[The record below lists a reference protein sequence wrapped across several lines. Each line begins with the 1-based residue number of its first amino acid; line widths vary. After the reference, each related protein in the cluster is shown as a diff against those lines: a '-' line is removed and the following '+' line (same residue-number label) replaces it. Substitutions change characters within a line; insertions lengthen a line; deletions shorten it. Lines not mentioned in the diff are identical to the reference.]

1 MAKYKVNGMSCAAC
15 VTHVEKAVRGVKGV
29 KDVSVSLLTASM
41 EVDAPGVECADIVS
55 AVQAAGYGASPDD
68 GSDREIR
75 DTESPALLRRF
86 LLSLAFLLPLMY
98 VSMGHM
104 LGAPLPAFMEG
115 TEGAVWFLL
124 AQLALTVPVCII
136 GRKFF
141 IGGVRGVLRG
151 APGMDTLVSL
161 GAAAGIAYGIFALI
175 EVIVG
180 TVQGDA
186 ARVDAYRHDVYFEG
200 AAMILTLIT
209 LGKYLEA
216 RSKGKTT
223 DALRALM
230 DLSPKTA
237 SVIRDG
243 VEITV
248 PVTEVAVGDWFVVR
262 PGERIPVD
270 GVVME
275 GASGVDESALTGE
288 SMPVDK
294 IPGDGVSAA
303 TVCLS
308 GTLRCRASRVGE
320 DTTLSQIIALV
331 RDASAT
337 KAPLARAAD
346 KVSGIF
352 APVVTAIALLTFALW
367 LVAGEEFKFALSR
380 AIAVL
385 VISCPCALGLATP
398 VAVMVG
404 SGVGAKNGILY
415 KSAAALENAGKVRT
429 VVLDKTGTLT
439 EGTPAVT
446 EIIPHGIEENTLLTL
461 AASLE
466 NSSAHPLAKAILTE
480 ANRRGI
486 ALTDVTDF
494 TDIPGRGIT
503 GVLEGRTLRGGN
515 AAFIAEVC
523 TIPPAITEAA
533 ANLAQSG
540 ATPLYFAA
548 NDRCIGVVGAADAVR
563 STSRD
568 AIDHLHR
575 LGLRTVLLT
584 GDNPRTA
591 SAVAEKL
598 GIPPADVIAGVLPDG
613 KEAVVRDLEK
623 AGRCAM
629 VGDGI
634 NDAPALTRAAVG
646 IAIGAGSDIALDAAD
661 VVLMRSDPADV
672 AAAIR
677 LSRCVIRNI
686 RQNLFWAFF
695 YNAVCIPL
703 AAGAFYPAFGLALS
717 PMIAAGAMS
726 LSSLFVVTNALRLNT
741 VRPRDG
747 SHDRPLKNAA
757 SAGTVAYTVRVTGM
771 MCEHCEAHVSQ
782 ALAALSGGNA
792 EADWHEGIARVNS
805 PKKLSDSAIRRA
817 VKKAGYEVTEIEKA

>member
-41 EVDAPGVECADIVS
+41 EVDAPGVECADIVC
-55 AVQAAGYGASPDD
+55 AVQSAGYGASPDD

-75 DTESPALLRRF
+75 DTESPALLKRF

-237 SVIRDG
+237 SVIRDSE
-243 VEITV
+243 EISV

-288 SMPVDK
+288 SIPADK
-294 IPGDGVSAA
+294 TVGDQVFCA
-303 TVCLS
+303 TTNQTGLLKMKVEQA
-308 GTLRCRASRVGE
+308 GGDTL
-320 DTTLSQIIALV
+320 LSQIIRLV
-331 RDASAT
+331 EEAAAS
-337 KAPLARAAD
+337 KAPIAKLAD
-346 KVSGIF
+346 K
-352 APVVTAIALLTFALW
+352 IALYFVPIVMSISLVTLIIW
-367 LVAGEEFKFALSR
+367 LIAGYGFEHAFSC

-398 VAVMVG
+398 VAITVG
-404 SGVGAKNGILY
+404 TGKGAEYGVLIKSGE
-415 KSAAALENAGKVRT
+415 ALQRVHEADTIVF
-429 VVLDKTGTLT
+429 DKTGTLT
-439 EGTPAVT
+439 KGKPQVN
-446 EIIPHGIEENTLLTL
+446 GIFTAKDENEFLAL
-461 AASLE
+461 AASIEQGSEHL
-466 NSSAHPLAKAILTE
+466 LAQAVTQAAKGKGLVLT
-480 ANRRGI
+480 AQ
-486 ALTDVTDF
+486 TDF
-494 TDIPGRGIT
+494 EALFGRGVACKINEKAYWA
-503 GVLEGRTLRGGN
+503 GNIKLMQEKGFAIPEEFMQQLEK
-515 AAFIAEVC
+515 A
-523 TIPPAITEAA
+523 TE
-533 ANLAQSG
+533 NG
-540 ATPLYFAA
+540 MTPLLFADED
-548 NDRCIGVVGAADAVR
+548 NIFGLITIADAPKE
-563 STSRD
+563 D
-568 AIDHLHR
+568 AKTALEALKADGMNL
-575 LGLRTVLLT
+575 VLLT
-584 GDNPRTA
+584 GDNRRTA
-591 SAVAEKL
+591 ASVGKKL
-598 GIPPADVIAGVLPDG
+598 GIEEIIAEVLPTD
-613 KEAVVRDLEK
+613 KEAKIADLLQN
-623 AGRCAM
+623 GRKVIM

-634 NDAPALTRAAVG
+634 NDAPALKRASVG
-646 IAIGAGSDIALDAAD
+646 IAIGRGTDIAVEAAD
-661 VVLMRSDPADV
+661 IVLMSDNISDV
-672 AAAIR
+672 VTAIE
-677 LSRCVIRNI
+677 LSQKTIRNI
-686 RQNLFWAFF
+686 KQNLFWAFF
-695 YNAVCIPL
+695 YNSLGIPL
-703 AAGAFYPAFGLALS
+703 AAGVFFPTFGILLN

-726 LSSLFVVTNALRLNT
+726 LSSLFVVSNALRL
-741 VRPRDG
+741 
-747 SHDRPLKNAA
+747 KFFK
-757 SAGTVAYTVRVTGM
+757 
-771 MCEHCEAHVSQ
+771 
-782 ALAALSGGNA
+782 
-792 EADWHEGIARVNS
+792 
-805 PKKLSDSAIRRA
+805 PKHMK
-817 VKKAGYEVTEIEKA
+817 

>member
-1 MAKYKVNGMSCAAC
+1 M
-15 VTHVEKAVRGVKGV
+15 
-29 KDVSVSLLTASM
+29 
-41 EVDAPGVECADIVS
+41 
-55 AVQAAGYGASPDD
+55 
-68 GSDREIR
+68 
-75 DTESPALLRRF
+75 
-86 LLSLAFLLPLMY
+86 
-98 VSMGHM
+98 
-104 LGAPLPAFMEG
+104 
-115 TEGAVWFLL
+115 
-124 AQLALTVPVCII
+124 
-136 GRKFF
+136 
-141 IGGVRGVLRG
+141 
-151 APGMDTLVSL
+151 
-161 GAAAGIAYGIFALI
+161 
-175 EVIVG
+175 
-180 TVQGDA
+180 
-186 ARVDAYRHDVYFEG
+186 
-200 AAMILTLIT
+200 
-209 LGKYLEA
+209 
-216 RSKGKTT
+216 
-223 DALRALM
+223 
-230 DLSPKTA
+230 
-237 SVIRDG
+237 
-243 VEITV
+243 
-248 PVTEVAVGDWFVVR
+248 
-262 PGERIPVD
+262 
-270 GVVME
+270 
-275 GASGVDESALTGE
+275 
-288 SMPVDK
+288 
-294 IPGDGVSAA
+294 
-303 TVCLS
+303 
-308 GTLRCRASRVGE
+308 
-320 DTTLSQIIALV
+320 
-331 RDASAT
+331 
-337 KAPLARAAD
+337 
-346 KVSGIF
+346 
-352 APVVTAIALLTFALW
+352 
-367 LVAGEEFKFALSR
+367 
-380 AIAVL
+380 
-385 VISCPCALGLATP
+385 
-398 VAVMVG
+398 
-404 SGVGAKNGILY
+404 
-415 KSAAALENAGKVRT
+415 
-429 VVLDKTGTLT
+429 
-439 EGTPAVT
+439 
-446 EIIPHGIEENTLLTL
+446 
-461 AASLE
+461 
-466 NSSAHPLAKAILTE
+466 
-480 ANRRGI
+480 
-486 ALTDVTDF
+486 TDVTDF

-533 ANLAQSG
+533 AHMAKSG

-548 NDRCIGVVGAADAVR
+548 NDRCIGVIGAADAVR

-623 AGRCAM
+623 TGRCAM

-634 NDAPALTRAAVG
+634 NDAPALTRATVG

-661 VVLMRSDPADV
+661 GVLMRSDPADI

-747 SHDRPLKNAA
+747 SRDRPLKNEA
-757 SAGTVAYTVRVTGM
+757 SAGTIAYTVRVTGM

-792 EADWHEGIARVNS
+792 EADWKAGIARVNS